1 MPATARVAN
10 AMSARSPSTNSTPA
24 KMREVAA
31 VAGAQVVGNADRVA
45 AAHELLRQV
54 RSDEAGAAGDEVRSH
69 SVEVECKS

>member
-10 AMSARSPSTNSTPA
+10 AMSARSPSTNSTFG
-24 KMREVAA
+24 KMREVVT
-31 VAGAQVVGNADRVA
+31 VAGAQVVGNANRVA
-45 AAHELLRQV
+45 AAYELLGLM